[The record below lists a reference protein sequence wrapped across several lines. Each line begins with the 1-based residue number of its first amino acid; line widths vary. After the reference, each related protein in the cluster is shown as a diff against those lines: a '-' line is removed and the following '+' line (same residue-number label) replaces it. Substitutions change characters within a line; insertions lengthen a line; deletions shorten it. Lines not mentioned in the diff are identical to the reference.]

1 MRQLSGKI
9 FLLVSLILVLPCSTT
24 FALKK
29 HPKPAKS
36 PVAATKPVPRAK
48 PSESLPSETGDMVTE
63 KRSDGT
69 TVKYKKKTSYDF
81 EGASIDGLYNKPSGS
96 YISNIKDVKGRSI
109 VRIRENFDAEV
120 MDSSRQ
126 LK

>member
-1 MRQLSGKI
+1 MRQLSLNLL
-9 FLLVSLILVLPCSTT
+9 LLVTILSILPCS
-24 FALKK
+24 FALAEKK
-29 HPKPAKS
+29 KGKAPEAQQ
-36 PVAATKPVPRAK
+36 KPVPRVR
-48 PSESLPSETGDMVTE
+48 PSEDLSGADVVTE

-69 TVKYKKKTSYDF
+69 TVKYKKKTTYDF
-81 EGASIDGLYNKPSGS
+81 EGASIEGLYNKPSGS
-96 YISNIKDVKGRSI
+96 YISNIKDVKGKSI